1 MVIGFSK
8 DKIHLSGSVLDE
20 VREFIG
26 SITGVIII
34 ALASTYGAYIVASL
48 LYFDPWH
55 LLTSMGQYNL
65 MVTTYINV
73 LNVYAFCNWHD
84 VSWGTKGAD
93 KAEALPS
100 AQTTKKSE
108 ADGGASVEV
117 LEYELPQEDIDSK
130 FEKVVKK
137 ALEPY
142 KEPKT
147 VVKRAMEDEYKDF
160 RTKLITTW
168 IFT

>member
-1 MVIGFSK
+1 M
-8 DKIHLSGSVLDE
+8 
-20 VREFIG
+20 
-26 SITGVIII
+26 
-34 ALASTYGAYIVASL
+34 
-48 LYFDPWH
+48 
-55 LLTSMGQYNL
+55 
-65 MVTTYINV
+65 
-73 LNVYAFCNWHD
+73 
-84 VSWGTKGAD
+84 SWGTKGAD